1 MLYDVFNRNIEGFKF
16 PKAEDILRLRSLGL
30 VKVPDVDWQY
40 ANIAPA
46 VELLGLP
53 AGWISSR
60 LRDSW
65 GGGAHSWSFELELS
79 KYAETVDSLK
89 GRGVPEDVVMRL
101 YHDGSILGKEC
112 EEAGGLVFPRAQ
124 FSCCGEGMEVFY
136 PELFECSE
144 ILARSGVPVA
154 EAVSFLFDPKDD
166 YGFLTPAEL
175 LMSGDKDLRTLVI
188 ADVYA
193 HILAWHTD
201 SSVRRWRSP
210 SVDNVPNPG
219 IVRALAGTGFD
230 AEALVVETA
239 GGFDDYAFEQVADA
253 LHMQESLLLSRARDT
268 GRRASAWNLY
278 GVSDMI
284 VSHHLGVS
292 IDEVRRMGD
301 RGELLVVNVADGEYE
316 FARCNFVPILDK
328 VDGFVDALLICPT
341 ATRLIQELPA
351 LSWAPERV
359 VRFLETPSAW
369 FGMVRPIEYGRL
381 GDEYV
386 DAVVAVAKLMR

>member
-1 MLYDVFNRNIEGFKF
+1 M
-16 PKAEDILRLRSLGL
+16 
-30 VKVPDVDWQY
+30 
-40 ANIAPA
+40 
-46 VELLGLP
+46 
-53 AGWISSR
+53 
-60 LRDSW
+60 
-65 GGGAHSWSFELELS
+65 
-79 KYAETVDSLK
+79 
-89 GRGVPEDVVMRL
+89 
-101 YHDGSILGKEC
+101 
-112 EEAGGLVFPRAQ
+112 
-124 FSCCGEGMEVFY
+124 
-136 PELFECSE
+136 
-144 ILARSGVPVA
+144 
-154 EAVSFLFDPKDD
+154 
-166 YGFLTPAEL
+166 
-175 LMSGDKDLRTLVI
+175 
-188 ADVYA
+188 
-193 HILAWHTD
+193 
-201 SSVRRWRSP
+201 
-210 SVDNVPNPG
+210 
-219 IVRALAGTGFD
+219 
-230 AEALVVETA
+230 VETA

-328 VDGFVDALLICPT
+328 VDGFVDALLICPA
-341 ATRLIQELPA
+341 ATRLIQELSA

>member
-53 AGWISSR
+53 AGWIGSR

-328 VDGFVDALLICPT
+328 VDGFVDALLICPA
-341 ATRLIQELPA
+341 ATRLIQELSA

-381 GDEYV
+381 GDEYA

>member
-328 VDGFVDALLICPT
+328 VDGFVDALLICPA
-341 ATRLIQELPA
+341 ATRLIQELSA